1 MPFLELKNVNIGYQN
16 PIQKNINLD
25 AYKGELIAVIGK
37 NGSGKTTILK
47 TIAKII
53 PALNG
58 NIFVNNI
65 NSKEISIS
73 KYASLIGF
81 SAMSSINTSNLSVY
95 DIIRL
100 GRTPHTSYLGK
111 LKNKDIEA
119 IEFAIKKTN
128 LFNIRHKE
136 ITKISDGERQRTFIA
151 RLIAQQ
157 TEILIFDEP
166 TAFLDVQTKHKIVSL
181 FREIA
186 KCSKKIVIFSTHD
199 LKIAIQNADKLWLF
213 DKNKIISNSPEDAI
227 LNGIFDEIFSDENIL
242 FNNFTADFDVVKTPV
257 GQVKIN
263 SNSTQIKYIWTKNA
277 FERLGYSIS
286 DNSKYTINVNDNNW
300 TKNYQNKP
308 KEYYS
313 IYSLLKSFENDN

>member
-1 MPFLELKNVNIGYQN
+1 MAFLELKDVNIGYQT
-16 PIQKNINLD
+16 PLKKNINLN

-53 PALNG
+53 PALSGEVFIDN
-58 NIFVNNI
+58 V
-65 NSKEISIS
+65 NSKKISILN
-73 KYASLIGF
+73 YASLIGF
-81 SAMSSINTSNLSVY
+81 SAISSINTSNLSVY
-95 DIIRL
+95 DIVRL
-100 GRTPHTSYLGK
+100 GRTPHTSHLGK
-111 LKNKDIEA
+111 LSNKDIEA

-128 LFNIRHKE
+128 LSDLRHKD

-199 LKIAIQNADKLWLF
+199 LKITIQNADKLWLF
-213 DKNKIISNSPEDAI
+213 DKNKIISDSPEDAI
-227 LNGIFDEIFSDENIL
+227 LNGTFNKIFSDKNII
-242 FNNFTADFDVVKTPV
+242 FNNFTSDFDVVKMPV
-257 GQVKIN
+257 GQIKII
-263 SNSTQIKYIWTKNA
+263 SNSTKIRYTWTKKA

-286 DNSKYTINVNDNNW
+286 DNSTYTITVNDNNW
-300 TKNYQNKP
+300 TKKNQNNTKQ
-308 KEYYS
+308 YYS
-313 IYSLLKSFENDN
+313 IYSLLKSFQYDY